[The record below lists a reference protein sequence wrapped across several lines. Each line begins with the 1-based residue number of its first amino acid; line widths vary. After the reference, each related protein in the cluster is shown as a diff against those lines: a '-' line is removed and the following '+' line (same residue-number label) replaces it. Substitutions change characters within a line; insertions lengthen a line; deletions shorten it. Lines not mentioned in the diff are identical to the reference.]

1 MPISLTKTLAEVGE
15 FEGAVTIRILGA
27 EDNEK
32 AYTNIDDLIDYLDSV
47 MTVPLGKKL
56 DMPNLSKG
64 VSDVI
69 FSTKDMKAPMGA
81 AVLLKVQPI
90 PAEHRSKFLG
100 GVAYVLN
107 QLGIKTLNWEVH
119 EHYGDVVIPIANWG
133 SPKHQKT
140 SRIYLTATT
149 FEKIANLLGYNL
161 THAAIENKWFVH
173 QFKVDDLRTRISDYF
188 LEVEKALAPKPT
200 KNILRFM
207 EALFKLAHQAL
218 NYGYDTIEAFNSTLL
233 GK

>member
-1 MPISLTKTLAEVGE
+1 MPISLTETLAHAGE

-32 AYTNIDDLIDYLDSV
+32 AFNNIEDLVDYLDSV
-47 MTVPLGKKL
+47 ITVPLGKKL
-56 DMPNLSKG
+56 DLPNLSKG

-69 FSTKDMKAPMGA
+69 FSTKDMKAPMGY

-100 GVAYVLN
+100 GVSYVLN
-107 QLGIKTLNWEVH
+107 QLGVKTLGWEVH
-119 EHYGDVVIPIANWG
+119 EHHGDIVIPIANWG

-149 FEKIANLLGYNL
+149 FEKIVNLIGYPMS
-161 THAAIENKWFVH
+161 HVAIENKWFSH
-173 QFKVDDLRTRISDYF
+173 KFDATDLKNRLTDLDY
-188 LEVEKALAPKPT
+188 EMAHALAPKPT
-200 KNILRFM
+200 KNIRRFLD
-207 EALFKLAHQAL
+207 ALLKLANQAI
-218 NYGYDTIEAFNSTLL
+218 NYGYETIEAFNSTL